1 MEMPTNIYYFRD
13 GQMLSYVPT
22 SPDGFEVFPRG
33 EKESDKDYFC
43 RLGFE
48 YRYSVEMLTW
58 CRRSF
63 GQGPEYLARWYDN
76 GELAFIFVHSWPDLL
91 KLRILLAPVLQ
102 THYLHNLETVES
114 AKWHAEQQ
122 KRRK

>member
-1 MEMPTNIYYFRD
+1 METPTNIYELV
-13 GQMLSYVPT
+13 GSEIVPYQPT
-22 SPDGFEVFPRG
+22 KRYHPAPRK
-33 EKESDKDYFC
+33 EDESDKDYFC

-48 YRYSVEMLTW
+48 YNYSVEMLTW